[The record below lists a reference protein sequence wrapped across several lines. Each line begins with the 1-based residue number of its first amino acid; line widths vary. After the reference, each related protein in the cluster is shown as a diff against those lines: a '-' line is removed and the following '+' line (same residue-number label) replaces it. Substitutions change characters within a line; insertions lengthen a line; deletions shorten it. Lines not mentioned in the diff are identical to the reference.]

1 MKRLTFA
8 ILSSVLVVSGC
19 GVRPPIE
26 GRLDPYQ
33 PKQVH
38 FDSNSLKHETAVGE
52 PSVARD
58 ENGYVYVTVP
68 IRSETNKELYVDYR
82 VTFIDKNRTP
92 ISQTSWFTKVLTPKV
107 PDQIMVNSMSPRA
120 DDFQIDFR
128 WAK

>member
-1 MKRLTFA
+1 MKPL
-8 ILSSVLVVSGC
+8 ILASISTLLLLSAC

-38 FDSNSLKHETAVGE
+38 FAESSLKHETAVGE
-52 PSVARD
+52 PAVARD
-58 ENGYVYVTVP
+58 ENGLVYVTVP

-82 VTFIDKNRTP
+82 VTFYDRNHQVLN
-92 ISQTSWFTKVLTPKV
+92 QTSWYTKVLSPKV

-120 DDFQIDFR
+120 EDFQIDFR